1 MSCSLQSRSQAER
14 ASVLGN
20 LYLPHFHGDNLVYDN
35 CRSLHASILRIY
47 SRSASVILVYARLPT
62 YLVYSLFQLLANAL
76 YLLLPLIIVHYASF
90 FEYCSA
96 GYCKL
101 LSTSVDRYRTDS

>member
-20 LYLPHFHGDNLVYDN
+20 LYLPHFHGNNLDDN
-35 CRSLHASILRIY
+35 CRCLHASILRIY

-90 FEYCSA
+90 FEYSSA

-101 LSTSVDRYRTDS
+101 LGTSVR